1 MKSSREEPGCR
12 PSEYSRGGRNQEGG
26 LLQRILG
33 AGCCAEWW
41 PSLHDSDPDTWLGDR
56 DLPPLP
62 PQSPGDKAV
71 SWKKGM
77 SMGHNCSGWGG
88 DPSGTQQGP
97 QSSSLGLS
105 LEWQAQHG
113 TKGASASETRA
124 GLWIH
129 LLGLGTPG
137 SSPWGHLGRP
147 SGITVPSPQWT
158 RRVGEG
164 SATPDPS
171 PLPPGGSATSSPWDP
186 QPLLGRT
193 PGAVR
198 LDLHVHGADVARLV
212 LSDPQLPVFGWVH
225 FSKQLVHR
233 LDCLQGTEKK
243 GCSQRWRRSQGRVL

>member
-1 MKSSREEPGCR
+1 
-12 PSEYSRGGRNQEGG
+12 
-26 LLQRILG
+26 
-33 AGCCAEWW
+33 
-41 PSLHDSDPDTWLGDR
+41 
-56 DLPPLP
+56 
-62 PQSPGDKAV
+62 
-71 SWKKGM
+71 
-77 SMGHNCSGWGG
+77 MGHNCSGWGG

-137 SSPWGHLGRP
+137 APRGAIWAALLASLSPLLSGPGEWGRAAPLP
-147 SGITVPSPQWT
+147 TPVPSPH
-158 RRVGEG
+158 
-164 SATPDPS
+164 
-171 PLPPGGSATSSPWDP
+171 PGGSATSSPWDP

>member
-12 PSEYSRGGRNQEGG
+12 PSEYSRRGKKNQEGG

-41 PSLHDSDPDTWLGDR
+41 PSLHDSDPDTRLGDR

-62 PQSPGDKAV
+62 LQSPGDKEV

-113 TKGASASETRA
+113 TQGASASETRA
-124 GLWIH
+124 GLWIQ

-158 RRVGEG
+158 RRAGEG
-164 SATPDPS
+164 SAIPDTRPPQRERHLLSVGPPS
-171 PLPPGGSATSSPWDP
+171 PSSVGPPGPC
-186 QPLLGRT
+186 
-193 PGAVR
+193 V
-198 LDLHVHGADVARLV
+198 
-212 LSDPQLPVFGWVH
+212 
-225 FSKQLVHR
+225 
-233 LDCLQGTEKK
+233 
-243 GCSQRWRRSQGRVL
+243 